1 MWSYVESGY
10 VFALLHCVGFLCSVS
25 FGVVAYAF
33 ESLLLESLV
42 SSRCLLKGHFLMV
55 YVC

>member
-10 VFALLHCVGFLCSVS
+10 VSALLHCVGFLCSVS